1 MDTNQ
6 YGTPV
11 VFKNTNSS
19 NIKAAFVNGSRL
31 TVEFA
36 NGQRYQFDNVTP
48 QMVEE
53 FAGAKSPGGYFN
65 SAIKA
70 YPDKYPTEKLADV
83 SAQDASATLA
93 EQSAALAAGT
103 GKLAATPAVQDGHVN
118 STDPTPSQLA
128 PKEGGVT
135 RMVDNTVP
143 YTAPQPVTTPVEN
156 VIPGGRHVSKRDIG
170 PAGSRAAAATARE
183 SGNATAG
190 IASATSDGKQAIADT
205 QAAHDARRS
214 ARDWRNR
221 PWKNGPNGTTSPATP
236 TPTK

>member
-11 VFKNTNSS
+11 AFKNTNSS
-19 NIKAAFVNGSRL
+19 NIKAAFISGSRL

-36 NGQRYQFDNVTP
+36 NGQRYQFDNVSP

-53 FAGAKSPGGYFN
+53 WSNAKSPGGWFN
-65 SAIKA
+65 STIKSA
-70 YPDKYPTEKLADV
+70 PDKYPSEKLGDV
-83 SAQDASATLA
+83 AAAQTDAGATLA

-103 GKLAATPAVQDGHVN
+103 GNLAITPDDGHVN
-118 STDPTPSQLA
+118 ATDPTPSQDA
-128 PKEGGVT
+128 PKAGGVS
-135 RMVDNTVP
+135 RPLDNTVP
-143 YTAPQPVTTPVEN
+143 YTAAQPVKGPVEG

-190 IASATSDGKQAIADT
+190 IASATPDGKQAIADT
-205 QAAHDARRS
+205 QAAHEARRKN
-214 ARDWRNR
+214 RDWHNR
-221 PWKNGPNGTTSPATP
+221 PWKNGPNGTTSPA
-236 TPTK
+236 K